1 VVSAIFDRDIALIV
15 ALTLVTICT
24 LAAIVGSSMP
34 LLARIL
40 GVDPAVVSAPV
51 VTTVVDATGLLVYF
65 LIAAA
70 VLGL

>member
-1 VVSAIFDRDIALIV
+1 
-15 ALTLVTICT
+15 
-24 LAAIVGSSMP
+24 MP
-34 LLARIL
+34 LFARIL

-65 LIAAA
+65 LVAAT